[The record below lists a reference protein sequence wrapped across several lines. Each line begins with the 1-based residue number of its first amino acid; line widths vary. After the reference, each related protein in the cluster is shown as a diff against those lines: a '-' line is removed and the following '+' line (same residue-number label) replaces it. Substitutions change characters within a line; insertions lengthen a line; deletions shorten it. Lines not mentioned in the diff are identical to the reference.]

1 MASRLGEQ
9 LEELATALMQAANET
24 NKSTGLLWERVAE
37 VTKGFGEELTRF
49 RAWEALLYLF
59 FARYYIEKPDPI
71 RAATLDRDFLADQR
85 RKFAQ
90 DEAGAQDIIKLYDA
104 IFTYIKAGQEA
115 RQLKV
120 EGEDE
125 DTIM

>member
-1 MASRLGEQ
+1 MSQQDSRLKKIFLKHGD
-9 LEELATALMQAANET
+9 
-24 NKSTGLLWERVAE
+24 KHR
-37 VTKGFGEELTRF
+37 TRF

-71 RAATLDRDFLADQR
+71 GAATLDRDFLADQH

-120 EGEDE
+120 EGEEE